1 MRNSTPAVRLAFL
14 TFLAALLTI
23 ALTEPAAAQFAGVE
37 RTLQSIVDALTGSV
51 ARLIAII
58 AVALCGLGWMFG
70 FLDFRRAGT
79 LIVGIAVVFAASEI
93 VGTLSGSGAGGR

>member
-1 MRNSTPAVRLAFL
+1 MSNASLPLRHLAFL
-14 TFLAALLTI
+14 SLAAALLTV
-23 ALTEPAAAQFAGVE
+23 ALVEPAAAQFAGVE
-37 RTLQSIVDALTGSV
+37 RTLQSIVDVLTGSI

-70 FLDFRRAGT
+70 FLDLRRTGT

-93 VGTLSGSGAGGR
+93 VGTLSGGGP